1 MSVPSEFPNCLVVG
15 ALNLDVLGRVQRFCG
30 RDEAVEL
37 EDVVSTPGG
46 HAGNFAAALCRLGGR
61 ARILAC
67 VGNDA
72 AGDGLIRT
80 LQSGG
85 VDTNAVQRT
94 TAAPTGTVFIPVLPD
109 GDKAL
114 YMALGANRHL
124 TLDRIDEA
132 ADDCSAVVV
141 FDPPAGLL
149 PGLARVVSQRC
160 GIFAPG
166 GVLAESPRN
175 VLKPML
181 EAASYLVLN
190 GPEARIMS
198 GLDDPRRAAERLAAT
213 AGINTVVTIGAAGC
227 WFAPVD
233 ASAAHCPS
241 VSVDAVDTTG
251 AGDAFVA
258 GFCGALQAGEPVQ
271 DALRF
276 GCAAGA
282 LAVRGFGAQ
291 STHATSAEVRA
302 TLAPAGLQLA
312 LEA

>member
-1 MSVPSEFPNCLVVG
+1 MSETSEGPNCLVVG
-15 ALNLDVLGRVQRFCG
+15 ALNLDVLGRVKRFCG

-46 HAGNFAAALCRLGGR
+46 HAGNCAAALCRLGGH
-61 ARILAC
+61 ARILSC

-72 AGDGLIRT
+72 SGDELVRR

-85 VDTNAVQRT
+85 VDTKAVQRT
-94 TAAPTGTVFIPVLPD
+94 TAAPTGMVFIPVLPD

-124 TLDRIDEA
+124 TLDGINEA
-132 ADDCSAVVV
+132 VGDCSAVVV

-149 PGLARVVSQRC
+149 PGLASVVSKRC

-166 GVLAESPRN
+166 GVLVESPRSA
-175 VLKPML
+175 LMPML

-190 GPEARIMS
+190 SPEARIMS
-198 GLDDPRRAAERLAAT
+198 GLDDPRRAAERLAST
-213 AGINTVVTIGAAGC
+213 AGINTIVTIGAAGC
-227 WFAPVD
+227 WFALVD
-233 ASAAHCPS
+233 TSATHCPS
-241 VSVDAVDTTG
+241 ISVDAVDTTG

-276 GCAAGA
+276 GCATGA

-291 STHATSAEVRA
+291 STHATSTEVRA
-302 TLAPAGLQLA
+302 ALADSGLQLA
-312 LEA
+312 FEA